1 MRTEVQKFG
10 YYQAT
15 SVSDAISHLTSAGG
29 SAKIISGGSDIISRI
44 KNNIST
50 QIPYYVVDIS
60 NLGLNYITF
69 TQSDGL
75 RIGGAT
81 NISTLENDANTNQ
94 YFAVLAQAAGSI
106 ATPQIRNVG
115 TVAGDLLQEVWC
127 WYLRY
132 DYDCW
137 RNGGSICY
145 GAIGD
150 NRFYHSVF
158 GGRLCY
164 AVHAGDIAPAL
175 YALNA
180 EATVQGPSGSRT
192 VSMDDLIP
200 GITVQDGIVKENTVG
215 YNEVLTEVHVPTPA
229 ANTQSVYYKVRD
241 RGTWDFALASA
252 AITATFN
259 GSTVSSARVVL
270 GGVDV
275 KPHRAPSAE
284 SYLAGKQLTEDV
296 ISDAANMA
304 LSGATPLTYGTG
316 NAFRV
321 DLAKGAVK
329 KALRS
334 FNGAT

>member
-1 MRTEVQKFG
+1 MRTEVKKFG
-10 YYQAT
+10 YYEPT
-15 SVSDAISHLTSAGG
+15 SLQDAVDHLTNAGG
-29 SAKIISGGSDIISRI
+29 QAKVISGGSDLISRI

-50 QIPYYVVDIS
+50 HIPQYVVDIS
-60 NLGLNYITF
+60 GLGLSYVKF

-81 NISTLENDANTNQ
+81 PISTVETDPNVNLD
-94 YFAVLAQAAGSI
+94 FAVLAQAAGSV
-106 ATPQIRNVG
+106 ATPQIRNIG

-150 NRFYHSVF
+150 NRYYHSIF

-164 AVHAGDIAPAL
+164 AIHAGDIAPAL
-175 YALNA
+175 FSLDA
-180 EATVQGPSGSRT
+180 EATVVGPSGSRT
-192 VSMDDLIP
+192 VSMDTLIP
-200 GITVQDGIVKENTVG
+200 GITVSNGVVKENTVA
-215 YNEVLTEVHVPTPA
+215 YNEILTEVHVPTPA
-229 ANTQSVYYKVRD
+229 PNTKSVYYKVRD

-252 AITATFN
+252 AIAATFN
-259 GSTVSSARVVL
+259 GSAVGKARVVL
-270 GGVDV
+270 GAVDV
-275 KPHRAPSAE
+275 KPRRALDVE
-284 SYLAGKQLTEDV
+284 QYLAGKQISEDV
-296 ISDAANMA
+296 LTSAADMA
-304 LSGATPLTYGTG
+304 LSGATPLTFGTG

-334 FNGAT
+334 LTS